1 MKVEFFSDNDE
12 DKEKHLCTSKERQK
26 KVGER
31 KALLNTSLKTTLEKE
46 KMEKQKVNG
55 KLKFNLKIENL
66 YVKNKRI
73 KDIFKSFLK
82 YANY

>member
-1 MKVEFFSDNDE
+1 MYLQRAS
-12 DKEKHLCTSKERQK
+12 EKSWR
-26 KVGER
+26 
-31 KALLNTSLKTTLEKE
+31 EKGPAE
-46 KMEKQKVNG
+46 YFTKNNSGKGNNKMEKQKVNG